1 MSKPLRVAV
10 MGDICMDQMQ
20 DAMTPERAAAL
31 LAGVRPLLDAADL
44 RIANLENAI
53 AEPDAPI
60 AKCGPNLWQ
69 KPENLCFYREAR
81 VDCAILANNHTG
93 DFGPEGV
100 ENTVRVLD
108 EWGLGHAG
116 AGANL
121 DAAYEP
127 WYALTDAGTLAVC
140 AWCENEFGGATL
152 DAWGSAGFDW
162 NRAANAVK
170 AAKAKADFVLVIM
183 HGGNEHNP
191 LPSPRVRARYRTFV
205 DLGADAVVGMHPHCM
220 QGAETY
226 EGAPILYSTGN
237 FLFREMTDD
246 PSWFRGY
253 IADLTFEKGK
263 KPVFALHPY
272 VFDKALTA
280 IRLFEGEEKEKMLAY
295 LDTLSAIIPDEALLR
310 RYFDG
315 WCTITGP
322 SHAKYAFDAAWLDEH
337 DFPKGHPAL
346 AVRNIRTCEAHD
358 ELVTNLCRMV
368 LEGRVEAGRK
378 MAEKLRELQKAPV

>member
-1 MSKPLRVAV
+1 MNKPLRVAV

-108 EWGLGHAG
+108 EWGLGNAG

-127 WYALTDAGTLAVC
+127 WYALTDAGIPFFRHGTL
-140 AWCENEFGGATL
+140 
-152 DAWGSAGFDW
+152 GSGVTVSIGDMAERF
-162 NRAANAVK
+162 RYFVNASDYEK
-170 AAKAKADFVLVIM
+170 AAETI
-183 HGGNEHNP
+183 
-191 LPSPRVRARYRTFV
+191 PSEAGDMSDEELER
-205 DLGADAVVGMHPHCM
+205 
-220 QGAETY
+220 
-226 EGAPILYSTGN
+226 
-237 FLFREMTDD
+237 
-246 PSWFRGY
+246 Y
-253 IADLTFEKGK
+253 IASYEES
-263 KPVFALHPY
+263 PE
-272 VFDKALTA
+272 
-280 IRLFEGEEKEKMLAY
+280 RSGEEEK
-295 LDTLSAIIPDEALLR
+295 I
-310 RYFDG
+310 G
-315 WCTITGP
+315 
-322 SHAKYAFDAAWLDEH
+322 
-337 DFPKGHPAL
+337 
-346 AVRNIRTCEAHD
+346 
-358 ELVTNLCRMV
+358 
-368 LEGRVEAGRK
+368 
-378 MAEKLRELQKAPV
+378 